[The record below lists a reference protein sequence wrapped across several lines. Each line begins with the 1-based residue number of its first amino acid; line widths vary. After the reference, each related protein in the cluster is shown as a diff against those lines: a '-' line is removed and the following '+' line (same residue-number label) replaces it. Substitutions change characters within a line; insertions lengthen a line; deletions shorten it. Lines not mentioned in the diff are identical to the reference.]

1 MENQAVQEFHVTY
14 FDADCGRAR
23 SEVFETLEEAERFA
37 CRHCHGE
44 DSWAVVDAI
53 TVERI
58 QAAA

>member
-14 FDADCGRAR
+14 FDADRGRAH

-44 DSWAVVDAI
+44 DNWAVVDSV
-53 TVERI
+53 TVDHI
-58 QAAA
+58 QLAA